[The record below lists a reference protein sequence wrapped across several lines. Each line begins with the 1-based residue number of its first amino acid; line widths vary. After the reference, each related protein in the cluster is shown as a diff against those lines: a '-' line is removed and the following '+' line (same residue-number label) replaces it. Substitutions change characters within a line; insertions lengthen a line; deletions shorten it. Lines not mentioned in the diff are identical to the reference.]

1 MACSPPTP
9 RRSTRISWNS
19 LRDEVRTRADC
30 ARIDHVVS
38 QRGRIALAAN
48 LNYARCI
55 SAHASAPFGTSR
67 ILGDVRFVRWSQAV
81 DATLY
86 FRRKRWNGR
95 AMGRRYVRGF
105 NTVAKEEL
113 WNPLALRIRSSTEWL
128 GNSMNGGV
136 RLWASKPEPNEI

>member
-1 MACSPPTP
+1 MGFPHARVTP
-9 RRSTRISWNS
+9 GS
-19 LRDEVRTRADC
+19 LEDSSFWIREVYRLSHSKR
-30 ARIDHVVS
+30 
-38 QRGRIALAAN
+38 AAN
-48 LNYARCI
+48 
-55 SAHASAPFGTSR
+55 
-67 ILGDVRFVRWSQAV
+67 VRFGWWSQAV

-113 WNPLALRIRSSTEWL
+113 CNPLALRIRSSTEWL